1 MMKYF
6 CFGVVGMVRRKFM
19 GAAVFDSA
27 CRAFS
32 TGIIII
38 KIAVSPHRSPEPFSG
53 RTSLFT
59 DRGREHEYLCQF
71 VSSQAPRCGMTLTA
85 ICAPLSFKWRSRAA
99 LRGAFLLVD
108 FLILPGYDGSQPH
121 MCCLPNPARVPF
133 QYIFVLYLLDIPP
146 PLRGAPRTSGGL
158 TFRPERVFHTRLC
171 KNPINN
177 RRPSDRHLPA
187 PRIFEIDSNGACLCE
202 ANSEYRK

>member
-1 MMKYF
+1 MKYF

-53 RTSLFT
+53 RTFLFT
-59 DRGREHEYLCQF
+59 DKGREHEYLCQF

-99 LRGAFLLVD
+99 LRGLSYLSIFSFYRDMMAVSLICAVYRTLLEYHSST
-108 FLILPGYDGSQPH
+108 FSSCTCLTSPH
-121 MCCLPNPARVPF
+121 RFAEPPA
-133 QYIFVLYLLDIPP
+133 
-146 PLRGAPRTSGGL
+146 LRGA
-158 TFRPERVFHTRLC
+158 
-171 KNPINN
+171 
-177 RRPSDRHLPA
+177 
-187 PRIFEIDSNGACLCE
+187 
-202 ANSEYRK
+202 